1 MIDTHYLGRKIAD
14 KRKISGVTQHDL
26 ATKVGVTAQAVSKW
40 EQGRSCPDIAIL
52 DEIADALGISLIEL
66 LGMEERDRI
75 SDKKSS

>member
-14 KRKISGVTQHDL
+14 RRKLSGITQHEL
-26 ATKVGVTAQAVSKW
+26 ASKVGVTAQAVSKW

-66 LGMEERDRI
+66 LGMDERDRI
-75 SDKKSS
+75 SEKQSS

>member
-14 KRKISGVTQHDL
+14 KRKISGLTQHDL